1 MNGNENGVNGQFI
14 VFHTAF
20 IDFRCQKLLRQQG
33 FAGIAHAF
41 IPLL

>member
-14 VFHTAF
+14 VFHADF
-20 IDFRCQKLLRQQG
+20 IDFRCQKPLRQQG
-33 FAGIAHAF
+33 FAGIVHAF